1 MFRRRRFRE
10 VIDRQL
16 AFFESEDGDLLEDVD
31 RAFEKYELADRD
43 DAEELY
49 GDYQLAIEAATDRL
63 AEFRDAYARSLD
75 ADDAEQ
81 FVAEFNASVVRR
93 WRELALTI
101 DES

>member
-16 AFFESEDGDLLEDVD
+16 TFFLEEDGDLLEDVD
-31 RAFEKYELADRD
+31 RALDRYERADRD
-43 DAEELY
+43 EAEELY

-63 AEFRDAYARSLD
+63 GELRDTYARTLD
-75 ADDAEQ
+75 EADAEQ
-81 FVAEFNASVVRR
+81 FVREFNESVVAR

-101 DES
+101 EES